1 MKKIKL
7 YEEFASNKL
16 VTETFRN
23 GSIEELHFET
33 DAKKAE
39 KLKLAIG
46 ASHGMVTNKTKI
58 EDADYSLNRFRK
70 EIGFGNKDEKYTGVF
85 LPGSYSAAISK
96 LGDGPHAKAVKKIK
110 WNQKKYDQ
118 WLEDVASNDGWKNA
132 YDMAQNASS
141 EPGLINWVKKEFRG
155 DDPLQR
161 IQWDIEG
168 FAESVVTEGLVVYNS
183 SNTDPKAAKQATK
196 EFGKL
201 LPKANKGVEPYVFAV
216 IKTKARNYR
225 LAIKSGSYVAHE
237 FMSGLQQDG
246 ILTADIVKKAV
257 ANVIKLNPEEFNES
271 VVTESLTIPTMAAM
285 LLGLG
290 IATRI
295 GLMSDEKYTE
305 MIGSIKPT
313 AKAIIK
319 NIPIIGDKI
328 RNKELKDY
336 QTTEVEKYL
345 NDEITD
351 KDIVEILKENP
362 KLKKAI
368 EDVSIN
374 GSNYKEYY
382 RLIKEIGGA
391 ANQYGDSHRKFKKLR
406 KKLSD
411 GKVLEMTV
419 TEGNKVTFTLD
430 DGDLDDKFL
439 SDKGLSRNL
448 DYKEDGKDSYYVLP
462 KRDFDRL
469 QDWADSSGYDTD
481 EVIDVIDESVI
492 NEAKSLNRAEM
503 TDLLDKHLNFLR
515 TSEEFDG
522 ATGGIWT
529 SAENGET
536 LSGSRIFDYY
546 SESSKYEF
554 GVLNKFA
561 KLLSKN
567 GWYAEFYDPGTVMIW
582 EE

>member
-7 YEEFASNKL
+7 YEEFTGIES
-16 VTETFRN
+16 VTETFSN

-168 FAESVVTEGLVVYNS
+168 FSESVVTEA
-183 SNTDPKAAKQATK
+183 NTN
-196 EFGKL
+196 E
-201 LPKANKGVEPYVFAV
+201 N
-216 IKTKARNYR
+216 R
-225 LAIKSGSYVAHE
+225 L
-237 FMSGLQQDG
+237 
-246 ILTADIVKKAV
+246 
-257 ANVIKLNPEEFNES
+257 
-271 VVTESLTIPTMAAM
+271 
-285 LLGLG
+285 
-290 IATRI
+290 
-295 GLMSDEKYTE
+295 
-305 MIGSIKPT
+305 
-313 AKAIIK
+313 AKAINALAGLVLTRDDEKISELWLK
-319 NIPIIGDKI
+319 LDDFVYDRELEIPAVSDMGFAIEAWQDGHGSTSGFKKLQ
-328 RNKELKDY
+328 KELLKLAKDLKAGKVKMSDFEI
-336 QTTEVEKYL
+336 QL
-345 NDEITD
+345 DEGLSKSNI
-351 KDIVEILKENP
+351 
-362 KLKKAI
+362 KKQ
-368 EDVSIN
+368 
-374 GSNYKEYY
+374 
-382 RLIKEIGGA
+382 IKEISTQIDKEEGG
-391 ANQYGDSHRKFKKLR
+391 
-406 KKLSD
+406 D
-411 GKVLEMTV
+411 GEPLTNETLQALEDELARLESMLESNV
-419 TEGNKVTFTLD
+419 NEGNKVTFTLD
-430 DGDLDDKFL
+430 DGGLDDKFL